1 MSHAAWA
8 RPLAL
13 ACWLCLTAG
22 SALADAYPTRSIT
35 MIVPYP
41 PGGATDIIGRV
52 LGQQLSEKLGK
63 PVVVEN
69 RAGAGGN
76 IGALGAAQAKPDG
89 YTLLMGALTSHSIN
103 AVLQPKVVKF
113 DLQKNFAPISI
124 VGVVP
129 LVLVVNPSVP
139 AKSVQDFIALAKAKP
154 GDLSFASAGNGS
166 PQHLAGELF
175 KLLTKTDLLHVPY
188 KGSGPAMIDLIGGQ
202 VSSMIE
208 TAPASVSHIKSG
220 KLRPLMIAATNRVPT
235 LPDVSTAAEAGLPG
249 FEVSSIFGILAPAG
263 TPQPIVDRLNK
274 ELAGILQLPEVQAKL
289 QEQGVEPTHTTPE
302 AAAQR
307 IREELDK
314 WGKVIAEANVKAD

>member
-1 MSHAAWA
+1 
-8 RPLAL
+8 
-13 ACWLCLTAG
+13 
-22 SALADAYPTRSIT
+22 
-35 MIVPYP
+35 
-41 PGGATDIIGRV
+41 
-52 LGQQLSEKLGK
+52 
-63 PVVVEN
+63 
-69 RAGAGGN
+69 
-76 IGALGAAQAKPDG
+76 
-89 YTLLMGALTSHSIN
+89 
-103 AVLQPKVVKF
+103 
-113 DLQKNFAPISI
+113 
-124 VGVVP
+124 
-129 LVLVVNPSVP
+129 LVVNPSVP
-139 AKSVQDFIALAKAKP
+139 AQSVQDFIALAKAKP

-249 FEVSSIFGILAPAG
+249 FEVSSMFGILAPAG

-289 QEQGVEPTHTTPE
+289 EEQGVEPTHTTPE